1 MFLKKITTPTM
12 PTSNIKSF
20 LSTHECLDSFEKL
33 SDKTINW
40 NTGERGY
47 TSGIASTDD
56 DDDKDYHE
64 CFEPVPP
71 KRRKT

>member
-1 MFLKKITTPTM
+1 MFLKEIATPTL

-20 LSTHECLDSFEKL
+20 LSTHKCLDSFEKL

-40 NTGERGY
+40 NTGVGGY
-47 TSGIASTDD
+47 TSGIASSDD
-56 DDDKDYHE
+56 DDDKDYHG
-64 CFEPVPP
+64 CFKPAH

>member
-1 MFLKKITTPTM
+1 MFLNEIDTPTL

-20 LSTHECLDSFEKL
+20 LSTHKCLDSFEKL

-40 NTGERGY
+40 NTGVGGY
-47 TSGIASTDD
+47 TSGIASSDD
-56 DDDKDYHE
+56 DDDKDYHG
-64 CFEPVPP
+64 CFKPVQ